1 MKILSILAVV
11 YILWQ
16 ASTGT
21 IIEQSNSINING
33 NNYQTDNTTYM
44 DVNTNELMIGTTTQY
59 VKDVTLNTNQLTDIK
74 MVTFQTLKPIELKTL
89 ENNFLLICSNFTGNV
104 TQKMSFAEIYTQL
117 KELKKNNR
125 EMYETVRDDL
135 IFLDAYGKKF
145 NKDWW
150 DTCVWHP
157 EIVQ

>member
-1 MKILSILAVV
+1 MKSLFILCSII
-11 YILWQ
+11 YIIFNVETGRIEE
-16 ASTGT
+16 ST
-21 IIEQSNSINING
+21 NSVKIDGRNI
-33 NNYQTDNTTYM
+33 YTDNTSFMETSLQ
-44 DVNTNELMIGTTTQY
+44 VGTTTQY
-59 VKDVTLNTNQLTDIK
+59 IKDVTINTNQLTDVKI
-74 MVTFQTLKPIELKTL
+74 VTFQTLKPIELKTL

-135 IFLDAYGKKF
+135 IFLDAYGKRF